1 MSQVEASYLEIYNE
15 ELSDL
20 LGGDSKSSKLQIVEE
35 RDTKGKKGRG
45 KQRVGN
51 SMSIQSLIDC
61 AQVSFARVWR
71 SCRSILQSLCWT

>member
-20 LGGDSKSSKLQIVEE
+20 LGGDVNSKKLQIVEE

-45 KQRVGN
+45 KQRVGD
-51 SMSIQSLIDC
+51 SRSIQSLIDC
-61 AQVSFARVWR
+61 TQA
-71 SCRSILQSLCWT
+71 SL